1 MTIYKTDTVAI
12 KKRMVE
18 KGINTITELSA
29 LTGINRNTLSK
40 VLAGEKQPSSDVME
54 KLMKGLDFT
63 PQEAGPIFFTL
74 DLRRA

>member
-18 KGINTITELSA
+18 KGIKTITELST
-29 LTGINRNTLSK
+29 LTGVNRNTLSK
-40 VLAGEKQPSSDVME
+40 VLSGENQPSSDVME
-54 KLMKGLDFT
+54 KLVYGLDFT
-63 PQEAGPIFFTL
+63 PQEAGPIFFML